1 MSNFIV
7 GLTNTQ
13 PSLTSTLLYS
23 YSVCATY
30 QGYPAG
36 GSTVIMEC
44 QSSTVAGR
52 YLIVQIP
59 AALQLC
65 VCEVQ
70 AFTVKPS
77 ELRMLFVNP
86 GIKCK

>member
-1 MSNFIV
+1 MNNFII

-13 PSLTSTLLYS
+13 PSLTSTLLGS
-23 YSVCATY
+23 YSICATY

-44 QSSTVAGR
+44 QPNTAAGR
-52 YLIVQIP
+52 YLIVQLPI
-59 AALQLC
+59 AQQLS

-70 AFTVKPS
+70 AFTLKPYQ
-77 ELRMLFVNP
+77 LRESCFV
-86 GIKCK
+86 C